1 MTCDAFDVVA
11 VPFPFADSS
20 RSLRRPALVI
30 SRRDFNAA
38 GSSVMLLITDARNPP
53 WTLDAPVTH
62 GAVGLKMPS
71 VVRMKFFTLDNRL
84 ISRTIGRLPA
94 ADQAR
99 VLESLRQLLPAT
111 PVDEEDLGIPAE

>member
-11 VPFPFADSS
+11 VPFPFTDSS

-30 SRRDFNAA
+30 SARDFNAA
-38 GSSVMLLITDARNPP
+38 GSSVMVMITDARNAAWP
-53 WTLDAPVTH
+53 LDAPVDH
-62 GAVGLKMPS
+62 GAIGLKLPS

-84 ISRTIGRLPA
+84 ISRTIGRLPV

-99 VLESLRQLLPAT
+99 VLRSLHELLPAT
-111 PVDEEDLGIPAE
+111 PRE